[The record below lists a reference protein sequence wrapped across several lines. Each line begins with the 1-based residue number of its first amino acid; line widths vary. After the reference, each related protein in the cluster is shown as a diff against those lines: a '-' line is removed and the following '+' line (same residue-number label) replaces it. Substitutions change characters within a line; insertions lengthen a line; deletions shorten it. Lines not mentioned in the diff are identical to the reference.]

1 MVHETDDEIL
11 EMLGRGL
18 SITPRV
24 IELNGDFVTA
34 GRVSQRL
41 GVLLDHGLVTRV
53 EDGYYRITDLGRQ
66 YLRGK
71 RIVNET
77 ETGNTYAG
85 AYGSG
90 TNEYLLYKNGEEWSP
105 PDTSSGRLSWG
116 DQGGNSGPPMVIRAI
131 LRDVTDEEEFDLTF
145 LQAAARQFQLY
156 SRREWTISQ
165 TLLIAYLKQ
174 SSPEEW

>member
-18 SITPRV
+18 SISPRV
-24 IELNGDFVTA
+24 IDLNSDFVTA

-53 EDGYYRITDLGRQ
+53 ADGYYRITDLGRQ

-85 AYGSG
+85 TYGSG
-90 TNEYLLYKNGEEWSP
+90 TNEYLLSKNGEAWSP

-116 DQGGNSGPPMVIRAI
+116 DQGGDAGPPMVIRAI

-156 SRREWTISQ
+156 SRREWGISQ